1 MKVIFSYEVD
11 GTIDMIPKPE
21 SQFAVDNIGKSFL
34 YTNKVDG
41 KKTIIT
47 IEEHWQD
54 KNRADI
60 RFFELPLAA
69 IEEGEETIDDK
80 VQQSIDMVCVKM
92 EKFYQSIWD
101 KIEQDDAVIRGMI
114 EEFEVGSGIS
124 EKTLL
129 RALEIVTKD
138 KQQS

>member
-1 MKVIFSYEVD
+1 MNGDELWVMGEWHAAWATETWACILGHEDWKCVEENQ
-11 GTIDMIPKPE
+11 PE
-21 SQFAVDNIGKSFL
+21 I
-34 YTNKVDG
+34 
-41 KKTIIT
+41 
-47 IEEHWQD
+47 
-54 KNRADI
+54 
-60 RFFELPLAA
+60 
-69 IEEGEETIDDK
+69 K